1 MDSKK
6 KSLIKAISWRIV
18 ASLTTAAIAWMF
30 GLPTEAVTA
39 IFVADLIIK
48 FIMYY
53 VHERAWSKINL

>member
-6 KSLIKAISWRIV
+6 KSLIKATSWRIL
-18 ASLTTAAIAWMF
+18 ASIITALIAWIF
-30 GLPTEAVTA
+30 GLPIEAVTA
-39 IFVADLIIK
+39 VFIADLIIK